1 MFSISSGEDTNLN
14 SRRTLE
20 PPENIP
26 QRSPVENEIS
36 KGSFKKIRCNTVFVP
51 KTQCLLSPE
60 KSPSCWQLEVLS
72 QQSGSSLTPPGWLTL
87 FTESLGLE
95 ENSNEEEQA
104 GGELYSARPEAL
116 TPADKITGSTFCPTL
131 ITCQRPPL
139 LTISVLT
146 PSPCL

>member
-14 SRRTLE
+14 SQRTLE

-26 QRSPVENEIS
+26 QRSPEENEIS
-36 KGSFKKIRCNTVFVP
+36 KGSFKKICCNTVFVP
-51 KTQCLLSPE
+51 KTQCILSPE

-95 ENSNEEEQA
+95 DKDRKTVTRKNKLEGNSIQQ
-104 GGELYSARPEAL
+104 GQKP
-116 TPADKITGSTFCPTL
+116 
-131 ITCQRPPL
+131 
-139 LTISVLT
+139 
-146 PSPCL
+146 